1 MDGAWPAI
9 AAVVLGSVFGVP
21 IAAGPAAAEA
31 APSAIK
37 CDIRTT
43 AEDGLLRIEVVA
55 TAARP
60 TTGSYRLVVT
70 KTSATGISENHQS
83 GSFELSP
90 GDETVLTTII
100 LDGSARGHYRAS
112 LIVES
117 GLGRI
122 SCVSP

>member
-21 IAAGPAAAEA
+21 IATGPAAAKAPPA
-31 APSAIK
+31 AIA

-43 AEDGLLRIEVVA
+43 TEDGLLRIEAIA
-55 TAARP
+55 TAAKP
-60 TTGSYRLVVT
+60 TTGTYRLVVT
-70 KTSATGISENHQS
+70 KSSATGISENHQS
-83 GSFELSP
+83 GSFELNSD
-90 GDETVLTTII
+90 GETVLTTII